1 MRIVLG
7 TALALLA
14 AQTAQAQMQF
24 SAGAPAPGRLSDSSI
39 AALNAVA
46 FARPQSQAPTL
57 VGVALRGQRPVDATA
72 AELVDGPFAMPMASA
87 SDSASLMDGVRY
99 DTGRGLATSW
109 NAQEFTLPTR
119 SGGVV
124 DSVRL
129 SVGSPTLIPGLGPRD
144 LQAERFSPDAFD
156 VTVTR
161 GWPRAVAFNTG
172 KLDVDLSPHAGL
184 GVGSAGGSAEAGAV
198 VRVGQNLEDRVS
210 DALGAGGVVN
220 GKAFGNRDRWYLF
233 AAASG
238 KAVGLNM
245 LRQQGDWSSG
255 GWSQDPTSTL
265 VGDAQVGVGWRR
277 GAMQTSFGYVHRK
290 MKMKDTF
297 MGLSTQQDEMVAL
310 SFSYRPHK

>member
-24 SAGAPAPGRLSDSSI
+24 SAGASASDRGADSRL
-39 AALNAVA
+39 AAVNAAA
-46 FARPQSQAPTL
+46 FAKPQSQAPTV
-57 VGVALRGQRPVDATA
+57 VGVALRGQRPVDAAA
-72 AELVDGPFAMPMASA
+72 AELVDGPFATPLAGA
-87 SDSASLMDGVRY
+87 ADAASLMDGMRY

-109 NAQEFTLPTR
+109 DAQQFTLPSR
-119 SGGVV
+119 SGGAV

-161 GWPRAVAFNTG
+161 GWPRAVAFNAG
-172 KLDVDLSPHAGL
+172 RLNVDLSPHAGL
-184 GVGSAGGSAEAGAV
+184 GIGNTGGSAEAGAV

-210 DALGAGGVVN
+210 EALGAGGVMN

-238 KAVGLNM
+238 KAVGLNV
-245 LRQQGDWSSG
+245 LRQDGDWSRA

-297 MGLSTQQDEMVAL
+297 MGLSTQQDEMLAL